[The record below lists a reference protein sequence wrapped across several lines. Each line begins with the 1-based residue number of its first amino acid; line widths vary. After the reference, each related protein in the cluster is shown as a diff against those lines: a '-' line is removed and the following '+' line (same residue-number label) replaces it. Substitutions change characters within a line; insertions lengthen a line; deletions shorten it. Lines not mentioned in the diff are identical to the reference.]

1 MYPRGLEVKSSP
13 TQRASSYLFIQ
24 VIRIWEENYVLIK
37 KCSQRSKTILMRM
50 TAWHYADFKALN
62 DTISQARLLLSLNPI
77 IQHILWTQ
85 MAQVFPRSHGFGIS
99 HFSEQ
104 PSDPF
109 CDRWTQSQ
117 GKGRKKEIKCK
128 IMHKRKQIQNVRGR
142 KKKKWLHCLVRRRTK
157 LSASTVIK
165 KKRMCH
171 FCLSS
176 EMNIAGLTKQ
186 SGCVVLT

>member
-62 DTISQARLLLSLNPI
+62 DTISQDRLLLSLNPI

-117 GKGRKKEIKCK
+117 GKGRKKEINNAQEKANTKCK
-128 IMHKRKQIQNVRGR
+128 R
-142 KKKKWLHCLVRRRTK
+142 KKKKV
-157 LSASTVIK
+157 ASLPGQEEDKAICK
-165 KKRMCH
+165 Y
-171 FCLSS
+171 S
-176 EMNIAGLTKQ
+176 N
-186 SGCVVLT
+186 